1 MKKYREKGLAVIGFL
16 FCLLILNACQLNTD
30 GMRRRNAYTKEELEA
45 YLEDTYGEDF
55 TILSREEV
63 YSLNTLQKIE
73 YEVQWDSDEDLVFQ
87 AYDLNDGFAGW
98 SVNDNWEQTMEDY
111 ETNIQEKEEDQ
122 K

>member
-16 FCLLILNACQLNTD
+16 LCVLILNACQLNMD

-63 YSLNTLQKIE
+63 YSLNTLQKIV

-111 ETNIQEKEEDQ
+111 ETNIQEKEED
-122 K
+122 